1 MLKAEKEDKERTKE
15 DHEQTKKSYLDEND
29 GLKKELKKILTT
41 INV

>member
-1 MLKAEKEDKERTKE
+1 MLKAEKEDRERTKD
-15 DHEQTKKSYLDEND
+15 DHEMTKKSYMDEND